1 LEVPEPDTPGPVI
14 DNSPVVSASVTEK
27 LSPVVVPLSERL
39 TPEIDPDWPTPTVA
53 ADGAAITGTPSTV
66 TAMVFA
72 AAVLPKPSVA
82 VSLMVSVGMVPSP
95 SVSVASA
102 AFTWLS
108 EPVTDRLEV
117 PEPDTPGPVIDN
129 SPVVSA
135 SATEKVSPVVVP
147 LSERL
152 TPEIEPDW
160 PTPTVAA
167 DGAAITGTPFTVT
180 AMVFA
185 AAVSPTPSVAVSLMV
200 SVDMVPSPSV
210 SVASAA
216 FTWLSE
222 PVTDRLVVPEPDT
235 PAPIADRLPLV
246 SVRATEKVSPVV
258 VPLSERL
265 TPEIE
270 PDWPTPTV
278 AADGAAIT
286 GTPSTVTALVFAAAV
301 LPK

>member
-1 LEVPEPDTPGPVI
+1 MVSGDVVPSVSASVASAAFTWLSEPVTDRLVVPEPDTPGPVI
-14 DNSPVVSASVTEK
+14 DNVPVVSASVTEK
-27 LSPVVVPLSERL
+27 VSPVVVPFSDRL
-39 TPEIDPDWPTPTVA
+39 TPGIDADWPTPTVA
-53 ADGAAITGTPSTV
+53 ADGAVITGSPLTV

-82 VSLMVSVGMVPSP
+82 VSLMVSGDVVPSP
-95 SVSVASA
+95 SASVASA

-135 SATEKVSPVVVP
+135 SVTEKVSPVVVP

-152 TPEIEPDW
+152 TPEIDPDW

-167 DGAAITGTPFTVT
+167 DGAVITGTPSTVT
-180 AMVFA
+180 TIVFA
-185 AAVSPTPSVAVSLMV
+185 AAVLPKPSVAVSLMV
-200 SVDMVPSPSV
+200 SGDMVPSVSA

-235 PAPIADRLPLV
+235 PAPIADNAPLASA
-246 SVRATEKVSPVV
+246 SV
-258 VPLSERL
+258 
-265 TPEIE
+265 
-270 PDWPTPTV
+270 
-278 AADGAAIT
+278 
-286 GTPSTVTALVFAAAV
+286 
-301 LPK
+301 